1 VSVDFMDLERV
12 LRRLDAAEEVVKE
25 ARLLPRGAWT
35 NGLAYTVETYCE
47 HVANDHGAL
56 RRVRTDNRYG

>member
-1 VSVDFMDLERV
+1 
-12 LRRLDAAEEVVKE
+12 VKE